1 MENVNQPL
9 LSSTAEGNSFS
20 YLLPDTQTLNTTGFK
35 VMQNLA
41 SAGLLPAYR
50 SRLNGRL
57 RLVYDIA
64 GSAPLSAMAA
74 SLTPSQFTTIVKSLL
89 ELFGKT
95 RSNGFIRMENLLLDA
110 DHVMVSSDWTVRLIY
125 LPIDDHAPATAKL
138 SSPELALRR
147 LLTNFI
153 DANPNVRS
161 ERVAQLNAAL
171 KRNQDSFQGAFSVL
185 NADPAPSSRAKGKE
199 DTALKLVSPNGTRVL
214 TASRRGTVVGRD
226 AARAT
231 AILKDGSVSGVH
243 CRIFWDSR
251 WLIEDLGSRNG
262 TRINGVPLTPH
273 KPEPLTLGDEVEI
286 STLHFLV
293 KE

>member
-9 LSSTAEGNSFS
+9 FSSTAEGNSFS
-20 YLLPDTQTLNTTGFK
+20 YLLSDTQTLNTTGFK

-64 GSAPLSAMAA
+64 GSVSLSAMAA

-110 DHVMVSSDWTVRLIY
+110 DHVMVGTDWTVRLIY
-125 LPIDDHAPATAKL
+125 LPIDDHAHATSKL
-138 SSPELALRR
+138 SSPEIALRR
-147 LLTNFI
+147 LLTDFI

-171 KRNQDSFQGAFSVL
+171 KRSQDSFQGAFSVL
-185 NADPAPSSRAKGKE
+185 NAEPSSSARARDK
-199 DTALKLVSPNGTRVL
+199 AVPSLRLVSPNGSHVL
-214 TASRRGTVVGRD
+214 PISRRGTVIGRD
-226 AARAT
+226 TSRAG
-231 AILKDGSVSGVH
+231 AVLSDSSVSGVH
-243 CRIFWDSR
+243 CRVFWDSR
-251 WLIEDLGSRNG
+251 WLIEDLDSRNG

-273 KPEPLTLGDEVEI
+273 KPEPLAVGDEVEI
-286 STLHFLV
+286 STLHFLA